1 LTVRH
6 GNRVMNR
13 RRLRRIGFG
22 CAAALLVGSGVA
34 GWRLTHRRARTV
46 PHASAGVLGALETV
60 STEPTGPSVVAGGGE
75 VVGARAAAVRFVA
88 STGELMESSPV
99 GRAELLRRLVT
110 PDALDAQVSA
120 LASAAD
126 RITESLGAPVTRF
139 AWVEAPLTATV
150 NATTSDGEVAVAVWT
165 VSVIGERDAERVEQV
180 WRTVH
185 VTVVDTGDG
194 WRVADA
200 SEQPGPTPSSNEL
213 ALPSSS
219 AEFVTVAA
227 WAPVTAGEQL

>member
-1 LTVRH
+1 
-6 GNRVMNR
+6 MNR
-13 RRLRRIGFG
+13 RPVRRAVFAG
-22 CAAALLVGSGVA
+22 AAALLAVSVVA
-34 GWRLTHRRARTV
+34 GWRLTHRSTRTDPNTATV
-46 PHASAGVLGALETV
+46 GSGAPVTV
-60 STEPTGPSVVAGGGE
+60 ATEPAAGSVGSGGGDE
-75 VVGARAAAVRFVA
+75 RTARHAAVRFVA
-88 STGELMESSPV
+88 STSVLMESSPV
-99 GRAELLRRLVT
+99 GRTELLRRLVT
-110 PDALDAQVSA
+110 AEALDGQVSA

-150 NATTSDGEVAVAVWT
+150 AATGADGAVTVVVWT
-165 VSVIGERDAERVEQV
+165 VSVIGERDAGRVEQV

-200 SEQPGPTPSSNEL
+200 TEQPGPTPSSNEL
-213 ALPSSS
+213 ASPSSS

-227 WAPVTAGEQL
+227 WPPVTVGERL